1 MYLFDAWHVRIDGL
15 FRPCIKFEK
24 SEMIKINKIIRRET
38 NFNDLLRACADRN
51 TTLLS
56 SVPSPA
62 SPKLKKKNLHIE
74 MDKIYR
80 QKACG
85 TRHFRGI
92 NYS

>member
-24 SEMIKINKIIRRET
+24 SEIIKINKIIRRET

-62 SPKLKKKNLHIE
+62 SPKLKKKT
-74 MDKIYR
+74 Y
-80 QKACG
+80 
-85 TRHFRGI
+85 T
-92 NYS
+92 